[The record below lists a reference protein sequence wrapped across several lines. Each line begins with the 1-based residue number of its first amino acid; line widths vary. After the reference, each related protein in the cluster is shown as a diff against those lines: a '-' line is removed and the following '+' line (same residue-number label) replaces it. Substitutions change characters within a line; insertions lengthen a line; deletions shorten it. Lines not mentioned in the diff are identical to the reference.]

1 MGVLHKLIS
10 VRGRD
15 FVGDSRIGHI
25 LTRPLMREEQEVE
38 EDEVAVVAAV
48 E

>member
-1 MGVLHKLIS
+1 VGVLHKLIWL
-10 VRGRD
+10 RGRG
-15 FVGDSRIGHI
+15 FAGDSRIEHI